1 MNEGAA
7 FKSARLA
14 ALAGPCRF
22 DDAEAL
28 APLITAIKAR
38 HGASVLGVIF
48 YGSCLRSADIRNGL
62 VDFYV
67 IVDHYRR
74 AHDSL
79 LSAAAN
85 RLVPP
90 NVYYLETADPAAG
103 ESSRLRCKYA
113 VISEAELAYGCRDA
127 LTSGLWGRLAQPV
140 AIVYARD
147 TVMYERLRM
156 HCGQAVVT
164 LLEQSL
170 PVLHAPLAPAEVFA
184 QSLALSYG
192 GELRAETDDRST
204 HITAGYAADY
214 ARRARDAIDLLDLA
228 VRIDDQGLM
237 RWRASSTRRRQA
249 RRLWSARRPI
259 GRLLSVARLSKA
271 CFTFGDAVDYGAD
284 KLARHTGVT
293 IEVTPRLRRHPLIY
307 GWPVL
312 WRLYRQGVLK

>member
-90 NVYYLETADPAAG
+90 NVYYLEAADSAPNTGADKP
-103 ESSRLRCKYA
+103 SRLRCKYA

-140 AIVYARD
+140 AIVYRDRPFRVQADGDFHFVTSLSVGPAGFPVAD
-147 TVMYERLRM
+147 TVRDMAAGFRCAALIGVVVAPTKSGKKPKPGKPFLVGRGGEIVPREDGLLFLKINAPTGHKCTGRLR
-156 HCGQAVVT
+156 
-164 LLEQSL
+164 
-170 PVLHAPLAPAEVFA
+170 
-184 QSLALSYG
+184 
-192 GELRAETDDRST
+192 
-204 HITAGYAADY
+204 
-214 ARRARDAIDLLDLA
+214 
-228 VRIDDQGLM
+228 VRISGNV
-237 RWRASSTRRRQA
+237 RK
-249 RRLWSARRPI
+249 P
-259 GRLLSVARLSKA
+259 
-271 CFTFGDAVDYGAD
+271 
-284 KLARHTGVT
+284 
-293 IEVTPRLRRHPLIY
+293 
-307 GWPVL
+307 
-312 WRLYRQGVLK
+312 